1 MPARVFEKYLR
12 KLRKYRSTATVGA
25 SSSKEQA
32 TEGATNSLSTMP
44 RMFWDPGFRLSHPD
58 TFAQVFPF
66 FAQAVAAGGQ
76 AAASPSRSSRLVQE
90 KLAHHLDLVEVDIAE
105 QVAQKSHHFFEVFL
119 FPSNLAL
126 N

>member
-1 MPARVFEKYLR
+1 M
-12 KLRKYRSTATVGA
+12 
-25 SSSKEQA
+25 
-32 TEGATNSLSTMP
+32 
-44 RMFWDPGFRLSHPD
+44 SHPD

-66 FAQAVAAGGQ
+66 FAGAAAAGGQ

-119 FPSNLAL
+119 FPSILAL